1 MMSGISG
8 VQRADGLGKDVWNAS
23 MQTQAKQREEKQQSS
38 VHQASPE
45 AKPKIDVTKLTEDD
59 KKQLEERL
67 KKVNDSLASFGKVLK
82 FKYDDEAQIM
92 YVEVIDAESQEVI
105 ASLPPEFLIE
115 LSIKMKE
122 LVGLFLDKRL

>member
-38 VHQASPE
+38 VQQASPE